1 MECTDYEEEAGKTL
15 FFYYDFHSMVCSQVL
30 LQMVG
35 LIDSRGRLR
44 LAMTK
49 ERRERSVEYG
59 VWAFVVVDCSVLQNN
74 RNTTLIRQN
83 TCY

>member
-1 MECTDYEEEAGKTL
+1 
-15 FFYYDFHSMVCSQVL
+15 
-30 LQMVG
+30 MVG